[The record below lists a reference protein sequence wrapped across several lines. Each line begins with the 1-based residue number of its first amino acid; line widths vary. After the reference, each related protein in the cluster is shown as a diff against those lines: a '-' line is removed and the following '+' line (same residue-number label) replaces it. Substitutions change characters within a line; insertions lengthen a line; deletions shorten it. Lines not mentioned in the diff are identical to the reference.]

1 MLAINPSKK
10 KTTGSVIYGTDRE
23 NEVSKIFRISLGSN
37 KRGRF
42 QFKQTFEFSGMYNEI
57 RPAKLTNRC
66 AHSN

>member
-1 MLAINPSKK
+1 MRAMNPSKK
-10 KTTGSVIYGTDRE
+10 KTGFAIYGTDRE

-42 QFKQTFEFSGMYNEI
+42 QFKQTFEFSGLYSEI